1 MTDENKEIA
10 PPTAA
15 SIAQEERINLWDK
28 FNKPINNC
36 DSGVCEVETSVWGQR
51 PQGLLISAVE
61 ADSDDSEE
69 EDESADGFTWAD
81 FDSSGNYSANKGPF
95 ENHPILESKTCVAV
109 SGPGAG
115 KRCKFPF
122 INQGVT
128 YKSCALLI
136 E

>member
-1 MTDENKEIA
+1 MTDENKESS

-15 SIAQEERINLWDK
+15 SVAEEELISLWEE
-28 FNKPINNC
+28 FNPNNNFG
-36 DSGVCEVETSVWGQR
+36 SVVSEVENSAWGQNLQR
-51 PQGLLISAVE
+51 PQIAAVE
-61 ADSDDSEE
+61 ADSDDSKEE
-69 EDESADGFTWAD
+69 EESADGFTWAD

-122 INQGVT
+122 IHHGVT